1 MQQNHGSQL
10 QLGSKH
16 DHSPRWLFRL
26 LLSTGS
32 SLLCLHFHLSPQCM
46 NHLASPPPLPP
57 STSSFPSL
65 HHIFIHGSGW
75 GYLGVSLLPA
85 SGPPLFVSLAV
96 FLLLLD
102 GYLVGHMVPLYFGVV
117 IYSPLLCSSLLLPS
131 PVTPGSHYV
140 TLVSP
145 KFIELYLS
153 VLPKC
158 SN

>member
-1 MQQNHGSQL
+1 
-10 QLGSKH
+10 
-16 DHSPRWLFRL
+16 
-26 LLSTGS
+26 
-32 SLLCLHFHLSPQCM
+32 
-46 NHLASPPPLPP
+46 
-57 STSSFPSL
+57 
-65 HHIFIHGSGW
+65 
-75 GYLGVSLLPA
+75 
-85 SGPPLFVSLAV
+85 
-96 FLLLLD
+96 
-102 GYLVGHMVPLYFGVV
+102 MVPLYFGVV